1 MGAEHT
7 IVVRDPR
14 ARSVEPRVLVAT
26 CSCGWSGPIRTG
38 RNAQSMART
47 DGVHHI
53 ERTEEH
59 TPPPQGDHWSVG

>member
-1 MGAEHT
+1 MGAEHA
-7 IVVRDPR
+7 IVIRDPR
-14 ARSVEPRVLVAT
+14 ARIVEPRVLVAT

-53 ERTEEH
+53 ERMEED
-59 TPPPQGDHWSVG
+59 TPPPHGDRWSAR